1 MIHFVEGTNT
11 AVIRFVDD
19 TEMIHFVDNT
29 EMIHFVDD
37 TEMIHFVDD
46 TVMTGFVDNNV
57 IIDCETVDTALS
69 LQALYIVGI
78 ALHEQIDAL
87 KSGDQ
92 SFQFL
97 QHCVGDRGLL
107 RQLES
112 LVNNTNVNQ
121 EPIKDLLAWV
131 LRVCWLSLGGL
142 GAFHYDVDFFLKSGW
157 PWCVGWGGGGGLLYL

>member
-1 MIHFVEGTNT
+1 MIHLVDDTEVIHFVDN
-11 AVIRFVDD
+11 I
-19 TEMIHFVDNT
+19 EMIHFVDNT
-29 EMIHFVDD
+29 VMIHFVDD
-37 TEMIHFVDD
+37 TAMIHFVDC
-46 TVMTGFVDNNV
+46 TAMTGFVDDSV
-57 IIDCETVDTALS
+57 MIDCETVYTAMS
-69 LQALYIVGI
+69 PQALYIVGI

-131 LRVCWLSLGGL
+131 LRVRWLSLGGL
-142 GAFHYDVDFFLKSGW
+142 GAFHYDIDLKLFW
-157 PWCVGWGGGGGLLYL
+157 P